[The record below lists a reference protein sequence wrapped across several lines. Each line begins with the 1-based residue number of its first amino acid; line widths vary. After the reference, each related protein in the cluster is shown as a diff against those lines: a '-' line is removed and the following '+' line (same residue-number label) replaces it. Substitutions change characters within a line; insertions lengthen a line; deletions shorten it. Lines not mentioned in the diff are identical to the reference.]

1 MASSAQM
8 LELSPYARV
17 VVFTGAGMSAES
29 GVPTYRG
36 RGGIWDQYDYREY
49 ACEDAFRRDADKVLD
64 FHELRR
70 AHVLECP
77 PHAGHAH
84 LTELQARHPA
94 LSIVTQNIDGMH
106 QRAGST
112 VAAELHGSLW
122 RMRCERH
129 GPRSDA
135 AAGRFQTR
143 TCPECGAA
151 LRPDI
156 TWFGD
161 AVDDAVFD
169 HARALIADCDLFICI
184 GTSAVVWPAA
194 GLIPL
199 ARQPRPCLVE
209 VNPEETEGSDQ
220 FDAAFRSPA
229 SALPELLAY

>member
-1 MASSAQM
+1 MISLSAYSS
-8 LELSPYARV
+8 V
-17 VVFTGAGMSAES
+17 VIFTGAGMSAES

-36 RGGIWDQYDYREY
+36 RGGIWNQYRYEDY
-49 ACEDAFRRDADKVLD
+49 ACERAFRRNPGAVLD
-64 FHELRR
+64 FHEVRR
-70 AHVLECP
+70 ERVLACA
-77 PHAGHAH
+77 PHDGHFH
-84 LTELQARHPA
+84 LAKLQERHPDLA
-94 LSIVTQNIDGMH
+94 IVTQNIDGMH

-122 RMRCERH
+122 RTRCERH
-129 GPRSDA
+129 GLSEDA
-135 AAGRFQTR
+135 ATGRFQMR
-143 TCPECGAA
+143 TCPDCGTR

-161 AVDDAVFD
+161 TVDDAVFD
-169 HARALIADCDLFICI
+169 RARTLIAACDLFICI

-209 VNPEETEGSDQ
+209 VNPEGTEGSDR
-220 FDAAFRSPA
+220 FDAVFRDPA

>member
-1 MASSAQM
+1 MIA
-8 LELSPYARV
+8 LSDYARV

-36 RGGIWDQYDYREY
+36 RGGIWQQYDYEDY
-49 ACEDAFRRDADKVLD
+49 ACESAFRRHPQRVLD

-70 AHVLECP
+70 EQVLGCE

-84 LTELQARHPA
+84 LASLQRTHPS

-106 QRAGST
+106 QRAGGA

-122 RMRCERH
+122 RLRCAQH
-129 GPRSDA
+129 GVVEDA
-135 AAGRFQTR
+135 AAGRFVRRDCTQ
-143 TCPECGAA
+143 CGRP

-161 AVDDAVFD
+161 MIDEAVFAQ
-169 HARALIADCDLFICI
+169 ARALIEMCSLFVCI

-194 GLIPL
+194 GLIPFDV
-199 ARQPRPCLVE
+199 RQRPHLVE
-209 VNPEETEGSDQ
+209 INPEPTDGSAR
-220 FDAAFRSPA
+220 FDRVLRASA
-229 SALPELLAY
+229 SALPELLVP